1 MAAEPRRRMTDAP
14 ETVLST
20 GDGTKLRWTRKDLL
34 SLEEL
39 TREEIE
45 LLLQTA
51 ESFKEI
57 SKRDVKKVP
66 ALRGKTIAN
75 LFFES
80 STRTRTSFEVAAKR
94 LSADI
99 INFSSAGSS
108 TSKGESLRDTAK
120 NIEAM
125 HVDTIVMRHSS
136 SGSAE
141 YLARSLKAGVVN
153 AGDGIHEHPTQGLL
167 DIFTIKEKKKIIEG
181 MRVCLV
187 GDILHSRVAR
197 SNIAGLKKL
206 GAKVTVCGPPTLIPS
221 NIEKLGVEVSYDL
234 DSVIEHQDVLNIL
247 RIQLERQKNAFFPSI
262 REYAAEYGIS
272 VDRMKKAKKD
282 AIIMHPGP
290 INRGVELAAEVADG
304 KQSVILDQVTNG
316 VAVRMAVLFH
326 TTMAER

>member
-1 MAAEPRRRMTDAP
+1 MKTNAEKT
-14 ETVLST
+14 EF
-20 GDGTKLRWTRKDLL
+20 RWTRKDLL
-34 SLEEL
+34 SVEEL
-39 TREEIE
+39 SKEEIE
-45 LLLQTA
+45 LLLRTA
-51 ESFKEI
+51 ESFKEV
-57 SKRDVKKVP
+57 SSRDVKKVP

-80 STRTRTSFEVAAKR
+80 STRTRTSFEIAAKR

-99 INFSSAGSS
+99 VNFSSQGSS

-141 YLARSLKAGVVN
+141 YLARSVRAGVIN

-167 DIFTIKEKKKIIEG
+167 DIFTILERKKTLEG
-181 MRVCLV
+181 VKVCLV

-197 SNIAGLKKL
+197 SNIWGLIKL
-206 GAKVTVCGPPTLIPS
+206 GAKVRVCGPPTLIPPK
-221 NIEKLGVEVSYDL
+221 IEELGVEVFYDL
-234 DSVIEHQDVLNIL
+234 DKAVRDQDVLNIL
-247 RIQLERQKNAFFPSI
+247 RIQLERQQGAFFPSI

-272 VDRMKKAKKD
+272 MEQLKKAKHD
-282 AIIMHPGP
+282 VIIMHPGP
-290 INRGVELAAEVADG
+290 INRGVELSAEVADG
-304 KQSVILDQVTNG
+304 PQSVILDQVTNG

-326 TTMAER
+326 TTMVER